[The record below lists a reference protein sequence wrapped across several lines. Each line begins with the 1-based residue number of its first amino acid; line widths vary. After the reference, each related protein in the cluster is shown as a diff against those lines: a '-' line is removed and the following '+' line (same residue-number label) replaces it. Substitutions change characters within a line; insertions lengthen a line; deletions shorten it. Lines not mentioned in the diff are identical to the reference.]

1 MAENKA
7 IGEGFSRDGFIT
19 DQDCFFSVRYRTIP
33 ACDNGCGFIAAY
45 NLRKA
50 LGHDVAWDDVRAELD
65 GMHRLRIPGP
75 TVLNV
80 MRKYLALRVPEVR
93 ETAGREEAIAA
104 AAKSRAG
111 IFRYTEGLVPHFV
124 SYIRREDG
132 LFRFFNVAEGLE
144 DCVMS
149 MERFGE
155 EHLLRGMAVVFYVP
169 EEREDPR

>member
-7 IGEGFSRDGFIT
+7 IEEGFSSDGFIT
-19 DQDCFFSVRYRTIP
+19 DQDCFSSVRYRTIP
-33 ACDNGCGFIAAY
+33 ACENGCGFIAAF

-50 LGHDVAWDDVRAELD
+50 LGHAVAWDDVRAELD
-65 GMHRLRIPGP
+65 GMHQLRIPGP

-80 MRKYLALRVPEVR
+80 MRRYLALCAPEAR
-93 ETAGREEAIAA
+93 ETAGREEAMAA
-104 AAKSRAG
+104 AGKSRAG
-111 IFRYTEGLVPHFV
+111 IFRYTEGCVPHFV
-124 SYIRREDG
+124 CYVRREDG

-155 EHLLRGMAVVFYVP
+155 EHLLHGMVVVFYVP
-169 EEREDPR
+169 EEQEDPC